1 MSLEMSRSSG
11 VCITQFPSFTP
22 VASPPS
28 SLVWKHEELK
38 TESEAQILGS
48 GRCRKQLWPKVIQTK
63 TKQEDRVRQVSDAC
77 HLPGPMSVLVFPVG
91 SPPLT
96 QRRVGGG
103 RSIK

>member
-48 GRCRKQLWPKVIQTK
+48 GRCRKQL
-63 TKQEDRVRQVSDAC
+63 
-77 HLPGPMSVLVFPVG
+77 
-91 SPPLT
+91 
-96 QRRVGGG
+96 
-103 RSIK
+103 